1 MITKIINVL
10 SKICLILLVFLIL
23 EMLPFI
29 ISSSY
34 PGIILLVTVI
44 LFYISLLLLII
55 LKGKVN
61 VSFYVYE
68 IITVIYCSLIYY
80 KIYTY
85 YLLKEILNYNQI
97 LNYCK
102 TNYIFLSILIINLI
116 INIIISIFT
125 TNKKVQSK

>member
-29 ISSSY
+29 ISSSW

-44 LFYISLLLLII
+44 LFYIILLLLII

>member
-29 ISSSY
+29 ISLSY

>member
-10 SKICLILLVFLIL
+10 SKICLVLLVFLIL

-29 ISSSY
+29 ITSSWS
-34 PGIILLVTVI
+34 GVILLVTVI
-44 LFYISLLLLII
+44 FFYISLLLLII
-55 LKGKVN
+55 LKGRVN
-61 VSFYVYE
+61 ISFYVYE

-97 LNYCK
+97 INYCK

-116 INIIISIFT
+116 INIIIGIFT
-125 TNKKVQSK
+125 INKKVQSK